1 MEIDKLIEICRER
14 NDIEFL
20 YQITKSIAENN
31 FISEEWGYRDY
42 KRLHFNNAEKIVSND
57 EEYYNEYIEY
67 GSIKIYELYLVHIGV
82 LKSNN
87 GNVRGVNDEE

>member
-14 NDIEFL
+14 NEIEFL
-20 YQITKSIAENN
+20 YQITKSIAESDS
-31 FISEEWGYRDY
+31 IGEGWGYCREY
-42 KRLHFNNAEKIVSND
+42 PRIYFNNAEKD
-57 EEYYNEYIEY
+57 EEGDYSEYIEY